1 MIKFMLKIVYLSL
14 AVFNLCRCCINLVS
28 QLNSILHVF
37 NVKVKNLAFDTSK
50 VITNAWFSMKNYCL
64 P

>member
-14 AVFNLCRCCINLVS
+14 TVLNLYRCCINLVS
-28 QLNSILHVF
+28 QFNLLRVF

-50 VITNAWFSMKNYCL
+50 VITNAMKN
-64 P
+64 